1 MRGASANPSMT
12 ALRGPRGAI
21 TGQAGSMAVV
31 HPNIGHAAY
40 VPNQETMKPESE
52 MTVAQGGDPT
62 NENPW

>member
-1 MRGASANPSMT
+1 MT

-21 TGQAGSMAVV
+21 TGQAGSTAVVV
-31 HPNIGHAAY
+31 HPDTGHAAY

-52 MTVAQGGDPT
+52 MTVDQGGDPT